1 MLGGGT
7 ATVLLT
13 LYLAG
18 MPLAA
23 ALMLWS
29 LVGIDDEDW
38 RELCTLPGLAAL
50 AVFVLLWPIFLGLAL
65 YDAITE
71 R

>member
-1 MLGGGT
+1 M
-7 ATVLLT
+7 TVLLT
-13 LYLAG
+13 LYLTG

-38 RELCTLPGLAAL
+38 RELCTLPGMAAL
-50 AVFVLLWPIFLGLAL
+50 VVFVVFWPVFLFLAIK
-65 YDAITE
+65 DTWSE

>member
-1 MLGGGT
+1 MT
-7 ATVLLT
+7 TLLT

-23 ALMLWS
+23 ATLLWA
-29 LVGIDDEDW
+29 LHGVGEEDW
-38 RELCTLPGLAAL
+38 RDLVTVPGFAAL
-50 AVFVLLWPIFLGLAL
+50 LVWVVFWPVFLAISI
-65 YDAITE
+65 YDVWSE

>member
-1 MLGGGT
+1 MT
-7 ATVLLT
+7 ILLT

-23 ALMLWS
+23 AILLWS

-50 AVFVLLWPIFLGLAL
+50 LVFVLGWPVFLVISV
-65 YDAITE
+65 YEVWSE

>member
-1 MLGGGT
+1 MT
-7 ATVLLT
+7 ILLA

-29 LVGIDDEDW
+29 LVGIDEEDW

-50 AVFVLLWPIFLGLAL
+50 VVFVVLWPVFL
-65 YDAITE
+65 AISVYEVWSE

>member
-1 MLGGGT
+1 MT
-7 ATVLLT
+7 ILLT

-18 MPLAA
+18 MPPAA

-29 LVGIDDEDW
+29 LVGIDEEDW

-50 AVFVLLWPIFLGLAL
+50 VVFVVFWPVFL
-65 YDAITE
+65 AISVYEVWSE

>member
-1 MLGGGT
+1 MT
-7 ATVLLT
+7 ILLT

-50 AVFVLLWPIFLGLAL
+50 LVFVLGWPVFL
-65 YDAITE
+65 AISVYEVWTE

>member
-1 MLGGGT
+1 MT
-7 ATVLLT
+7 ILLT

-50 AVFVLLWPIFLGLAL
+50 VVFVVFWPVFLFLAIK
-65 YDAITE
+65 DAISE